1 MMLDIIEEQE
11 LHYLMDL
18 HGKLI
23 RLKFLGVNNRYIYLV
38 ILVVILRKHFAVN
51 KKTYFTY
58 TRIFCSTKLTT
69 T

>member
-38 ILVVILRKHFAVN
+38 ILVVILRKHFVVN
-51 KKTYFTY
+51 KKNVLYLY
-58 TRIFCSTKLTT
+58 KIFFAQQS
-69 T
+69 

>member
-38 ILVVILRKHFAVN
+38 ILVVILTN
-51 KKTYFTY
+51 
-58 TRIFCSTKLTT
+58 ISL
-69 T
+69 